1 MVDGSE
7 TRIDMHAHLVPSK
20 VLTAVEEHASQYGV
34 HLEEGAAGGRCVCFD
49 YGLTLRPFF
58 HRLLDLE
65 ERWREMDRQGV
76 HRQIL
81 SVWADLFGYGMPS
94 AEGARWHRLLNDN
107 LAAVAQQ
114 YPQRVS
120 MLASVPLQDVDL
132 AAKELEYG
140 VKQCGAVGGVVAAS
154 LDGTNLGDADLDDFW
169 AAAVEL
175 DVPLF
180 IHPTQPIPAPRTGKH
195 GLNVIVQYIYDATV
209 TVGSLVFSGVLDR
222 FPKLN
227 LILAHGGGFFPY
239 QIGRFDRI
247 YRNQNDPE
255 PPAQAP
261 SAYLT
266 RFWYD
271 TILHSPEALGY
282 LQRLVGT
289 DNLLLGTDYPFP
301 VDDPEPLHSL
311 ENAGFSSEQV
321 AQISSSNARGLF
333 KL

>member
-1 MVDGSE
+1 MIQPAPNRLIFHVS
-7 TRIDMHAHLVPSK
+7 
-20 VLTAVEEHASQYGV
+20 
-34 HLEEGAAGGRCVCFD
+34 AGQ
-49 YGLTLRPFF
+49 TLRTA
-58 HRLLDLE
+58 HTVA
-65 ERWREMDRQGV
+65 M
-76 HRQIL
+76 
-81 SVWADLFGYGMPS
+81 S
-94 AEGARWHRLLNDN
+94 AL
-107 LAAVAQQ
+107 
-114 YPQRVS
+114 P
-120 MLASVPLQDVDL
+120 
-132 AAKELEYG
+132 
-140 VKQCGAVGGVVAAS
+140 
-154 LDGTNLGDADLDDFW
+154 
-169 AAAVEL
+169 
-175 DVPLF
+175 
-180 IHPTQPIPAPRTGKH
+180 
-195 GLNVIVQYIYDATV
+195 V
-209 TVGSLVFSGVLDR
+209 TLGSLVFSGVLDR

-255 PPAQAP
+255 PPAHAP

-321 AQISSSNARGLF
+321 AQISSSNARWLF